1 MRNARFFPISKALGL
16 TCVSALVISTAQAE
30 VPPQSRKID
39 ALIEADLKRNKITP
53 NEPANDAV
61 FLRRVYLNAIGRTPT
76 LEEAQRYY
84 SYDGPSRRGKIIDYL
99 LQTEGYVSHTFNY
112 WADILR
118 VQSNMNGNT
127 GGAYV
132 EWVKDAI
139 RKNVPYDQFV
149 GQLITSEG
157 KIWDNGA
164 VGYYMRD
171 AGMPLDNMSNTAQI
185 FLGTQLVCAQCH
197 DHPFDKWKQKN
208 YYEMAAFTYGVD
220 TRVDAMEELDIKEL
234 LDKKA
239 RRNKVSGNVRRAL
252 DDILQPLTYGAR
264 DTDRKVM
271 LPKDYQYENGK
282 PNEQV
287 KASTLFGDDVRSSR
301 KSSPREGYAKWMT
314 GSENPRF
321 TTVIANRLWKR
332 AFGLGLVEPVDD
344 FKDSTKASNPELL
357 AYLEDTMR
365 YVKYDMRKFMHIIYN
380 TRTFQRASTVAQ
392 VPVDEPYHFQGP
404 LLQRMSAE
412 QLWDSMM
419 SLAIPNPDARL
430 DTENQKKQ
438 TYAARQQAEALRQR
452 ARGNI
457 LEQAEA
463 LAGVMDQ
470 YDMASKRIRDEMLA
484 AQESDDTERVKTLR
498 EQLNA
503 ANRER
508 DGSIREINGLYA
520 SADGGMMAE
529 NMMASMSMMD
539 RMAAEKKQAEEA
551 KYSKGEKK
559 EDPWKDYG
567 RHLMRS
573 SELPSPAPNG
583 HFLREFGQS
592 DRDTIENSHKN
603 ASVSQALMLLNSNV
617 LNDIV
622 GNKSMV
628 SKEIAACM
636 TAKEKEDVLFLSVL
650 SRFPSDKERQ
660 LVAGRVAERGEQGYE
675 DIVVALLNTSRFAF
689 IE

>member
-419 SLAIPNPDARL
+419 SLAIPMPASIQKTKRSRPTQPASRPKPCASGHEEIFSNKPKRSPASWISMTWRQSASGMKCSPLRNP
-430 DTENQKKQ
+430 T
-438 TYAARQQAEALRQR
+438 TPS
-452 ARGNI
+452 
-457 LEQAEA
+457 
-463 LAGVMDQ
+463 
-470 YDMASKRIRDEMLA
+470 ASKL
-484 AQESDDTERVKTLR
+484 S
-498 EQLNA
+498 
-503 ANRER
+503 
-508 DGSIREINGLYA
+508 A
-520 SADGGMMAE
+520 S
-529 NMMASMSMMD
+529 N
-539 RMAAEKKQAEEA
+539 
-551 KYSKGEKK
+551 
-559 EDPWKDYG
+559 
-567 RHLMRS
+567 
-573 SELPSPAPNG
+573 
-583 HFLREFGQS
+583 
-592 DRDTIENSHKN
+592 
-603 ASVSQALMLLNSNV
+603 
-617 LNDIV
+617 
-622 GNKSMV
+622 
-628 SKEIAACM
+628 
-636 TAKEKEDVLFLSVL
+636 
-650 SRFPSDKERQ
+650 
-660 LVAGRVAERGEQGYE
+660 
-675 DIVVALLNTSRFAF
+675 
-689 IE
+689 